1 MINILL
7 IIVLV
12 VVLIIISLLMV
23 PFHITLNIENQG
35 LKFSGFMQIKWMK
48 IRILKREI
56 PSETPEEK
64 KEEKEKKEDEGE
76 KWNLDRI
83 VKVFNLFLESL
94 PHFERILMAIYRSV
108 NLERFLFNLKV
119 GLDSP
124 VDTAMIAGVFW
135 SMNSI
140 INTIPRVAVTVRPQ
154 FMEPVL
160 EGQVELEFKIRLLW
174 IVAESIRAITKKPV
188 RNLISEVRA

>member
-1 MINILL
+1 MINILI

-12 VVLIIISLLMV
+12 VVLIIASILLI
-23 PFHITLNIENQG
+23 PFHITFKMANKG
-35 LKFSGFMQIKWMK
+35 LKFNGSVQIKWLK
-48 IRILKREI
+48 IRIIKKEI
-56 PSETPEEK
+56 PSETTEKEETAEK
-64 KEEKEKKEDEGE
+64 KEEGP
-76 KWNLDRI
+76 KWNLDKI

-94 PHFERILMAIYRSV
+94 PHLERILIATYRSIY
-108 NLERFLFNLKV
+108 LEHFRFNLRV

-140 INTIPRVAVTVRPQ
+140 INTLPKITVTVNPQ

-160 EGQVELEFKIRLLW
+160 EGKVELKIKIRLLW
-174 IVAESIRAITKKPV
+174 IVAESIRAITKRPI
-188 RNLISEVRA
+188 RNLINEVRA

>member
-1 MINILL
+1 MINILI

-23 PFHITLNIENQG
+23 PFHITMNIANKG
-35 LKFSGFMQIKWMK
+35 LKFNGFVQIKWMK
-48 IRILKREI
+48 IRIIKREI
-56 PSETPEEK
+56 PSETPEEE
-64 KEEKEKKEDEGE
+64 KEEKEEKKDEGGR
-76 KWNLDRI
+76 WNLDKI

-94 PHFERILMAIYRSV
+94 PHFERILIAIYRSV
-108 NLERFLFNLKV
+108 YLERFWFNLKV

-140 INTIPRVAVTVRPQ
+140 INTIPRVTVTVRPQ

-160 EGQVELEFKIRLLW
+160 EGEVELEFKIRLLW
-174 IVAESIRAITKKPV
+174 IVAESIRAFTKKPV

>member
-1 MINILL
+1 LINIL
-7 IIVLV
+7 IILVLV

-23 PFHITLNIENQG
+23 PFHITLNLKNKG
-35 LKFSGFMQIKWMK
+35 LKVNGYVQIKWMK
-48 IRILKREI
+48 IRIIKREI
-56 PSETPEEK
+56 PSETSEEK
-64 KEEKEKKEDEGE
+64 KEEKEEKKEESA

-94 PHFERILMAIYRSV
+94 PHFERILCAIYRSV
-108 NLERFLFNLKV
+108 NLERFLLNLKV

-135 SMNSI
+135 SMNSV
-140 INTIPRVAVTVRPQ
+140 INTIPMVTVTVHPQ

-160 EGQVELEFKIRLLW
+160 EGQVELEFKIKLLW

>member
-1 MINILL
+1 MINILI

-12 VVLIIISLLMV
+12 VVLIIMSLLLI
-23 PFHITLNIENQG
+23 PFHITLNIANQG
-35 LKFSGFMQIKWMK
+35 LEFNGFVQIKWMK

-56 PSETPEEK
+56 PSETPEEEEEE
-64 KEEKEKKEDEGE
+64 KEEKKDEGA
-76 KWNLDRI
+76 KWNLDKI

-108 NLERFLFNLKV
+108 YLERFWLNLRV

-140 INTIPRVAVTVRPQ
+140 INTIPRVTVTLNPQ
-154 FMEPVL
+154 FMKPVL
-160 EGQVELEFKIRLLW
+160 EGRVELEFKIRLFW
-174 IVAESIRAITKKPV
+174 IVAESIRAIIKRPV

>member
-1 MINILL
+1 LINILL

-23 PFHITLNIENQG
+23 PFHITLNIANQG
-35 LKFSGFMQIKWMK
+35 LKFNGFIQIKWMK
-48 IRILKREI
+48 IRIIKREI
-56 PSETPEEK
+56 PSETPEDE
-64 KEEKEKKEDEGE
+64 KEEKEEKKDEGAE
-76 KWNLDRI
+76 WNLDKI

-94 PHFERILMAIYRSV
+94 PHFERIICAIYRSV

-140 INTIPRVAVTVRPQ
+140 VNTIPRVTVTVHPQ

-160 EGQVELEFKIRLLW
+160 EGQVELEFKVRLLW

-188 RNLISEVRA
+188 RNLISEVRS